1 MSIEI
6 ERKFLLKGDAWRSL
20 AEPAYM
26 CQGYLNTDTD
36 RTVRVRIT
44 GEVAQLTIKGRSRGA
59 SRAEFEYEIPIDD
72 AKQLMQMCEQPII
85 EKHRSRIPAGD
96 IVWEVDEFLGEN
108 RGLIV
113 AEVELQSEDQSL
125 ELPDWVGDEVTGDER
140 YYNSRLATNPFQ
152 SW

>member
-20 AEPAYM
+20 AESAYM

-72 AKQLMQMCEQPII
+72 AKQLMQLCEQPII
-85 EKHRSRIPAGD
+85 EKHRSRIPVGD

-113 AEVELQSEDQSL
+113 AEVELQSEDQPL